1 MAKRRK
7 YDGNRNENRSE
18 DVIMTTLDYKDPQEL
33 DDRDST
39 NTEPDPVAEIAETI
53 ESTVENSE
61 TNCIDASADTKDELE
76 VITQDISG
84 RMNSHIVEDISSA
97 TDIRPI
103 ELKPGMYVKIKP
115 GVTQSKNRFRLD
127 RYSNIYDM
135 VFGIDRVL
143 EDRVIIE
150 SIKSVAYLVFS
161 MNAEDLIVIEDDDNL
176 IF

>member
-7 YDGNRNENRSE
+7 YDGNRTENQSE
-18 DVIMTTLDYKDPQEL
+18 DAIMSTLDYKDPQEL
-33 DDRDST
+33 DDIDSA

-53 ESTVENSE
+53 ESTIENSE
-61 TNCIDASADTKDELE
+61 INCIDVIADTKDEPE
-76 VITQDISG
+76 VMTQDISG
-84 RMNSHIVEDISSA
+84 RMNSHIIEDVPSA
-97 TDIRPI
+97 TDIQPI
-103 ELKPGMYVKIKP
+103 ELKPGMHVKIKP

-150 SIKSVAYLVFS
+150 SIRSVVCLVFS
-161 MNAEDLIVIEDDDNL
+161 MNAEDLIVIEDDDYL
-176 IF
+176 VF

>member
-7 YDGNRNENRSE
+7 YDGNRNANRSE
-18 DVIMTTLDYKDPQEL
+18 DAIMPDLDYKDPQEL
-33 DDRDST
+33 DGMDST
-39 NTEPDPVAEIAETI
+39 NTELDSVAEIVETI
-53 ESTVENSE
+53 GSPIKDSE
-61 TNCIDASADTKDELE
+61 INCIDDTKDEPE

-84 RMNSHIVEDISSA
+84 RMNSHIVEDVSSS
-97 TDIRPI
+97 TDIQPI
-103 ELKPGMYVKIKP
+103 ELKPGMHVKIKP
-115 GVTQSKNRFRLD
+115 SVTQSKNRFRLD
-127 RYSNIYDM
+127 RYSNIYNM